1 MCAGCPKDQWGSAT
15 NGGKGKACAEKRRL
29 LVMTADSAVSVDAV
43 NGGEVAALRTPVT
56 SVRGFATYLQKI
68 ASTTRRPLSA
78 VVTKI
83 SLVPDAKTQFK
94 LNFDF
99 VRTIDD
105 MDVIK
110 ALVAR
115 SEKELEAAIATAGA
129 DEDAAPEQAP
139 VEKSGKY

>member
-1 MCAGCPKDQWGSAT
+1 M
-15 NGGKGKACAEKRRL
+15 
-29 LVMTADSAVSVDAV
+29 

-115 SEKELEAAIATAGA
+115 GEKELEAAIVTAGVE
-129 DEDAAPEQAP
+129 EDAAPEQASA
-139 VEKSGKY
+139 EKSGKY

>member
-1 MCAGCPKDQWGSAT
+1 MADNVNVTPGTGDVVAADDIAGVKFQRVKIVLG
-15 NGGKGKACAEKRRL
+15 
-29 LVMTADSAVSVDAV
+29 ADGV

-105 MDVIK
+105 MNVIK

-115 SEKELEAAIATAGA
+115 GEKELEAAIATAGIE
-129 DEDAAPEQAP
+129 EDGAPEQAP
-139 VEKSGKY
+139 AEKSGKY